1 MCTGGADEGIM
12 MLETLASVRNTFFKK
27 KILLDNSDGFTKQEV
42 VLIFANYCY

>member
-1 MCTGGADEGIM
+1 MCTRGADEGIM
-12 MLETLASVRNTFFKK
+12 MLETLASVRNTFFK